1 MRLSNKH
8 ANPQL
13 IEYKDFSGGLN
24 TSNASEMIR
33 QNELAKAVNV
43 QIDQSTGLLKTVSGM
58 DTIYKDPDKTFDVL
72 IYDVIGDTF
81 LMITTDGTVYALSR
95 EVADGV
101 IIAPSQT
108 VVIEEKG
115 QLTGNGR
122 VASAVWEDGVIIAS
136 GGKLQYY
143 HGGTLETITES
154 PDTCKGAFV
163 KDGRVWTFW
172 GDELHASGVGDEH
185 QWENDPNRD
194 NSSQWLQIGYKDGG
208 SIVGLCALSSDTL
221 VFKDNHH
228 AYRVSGSYPDWVVK
242 EVGRSIDCKA
252 LDCCLSVGNSVVTL
266 GDARMQ
272 AVSVT
277 NEYGD
282 MKAAELSIKVAADI
296 RALGEAK
303 LRYVSPLNQVWI
315 FNTATDTFLF
325 YDIGCQGFF
334 HRRYR
339 GRARDVA
346 TIQDDIYILKEHGL
360 YKNTDRHMTEDG
372 EPIRWAFQAKT
383 MVSNNHYLIK
393 RVSAN
398 ITPYFENYA
407 EEWFKVGDVVLW
419 GGLPWTSRGIWHN
432 FAQIYHCKLPLKGTR
447 ARGLYQN
454 SDEVYD
460 DEDYIYGNETY
471 IRSINCYGSGTRCV
485 NRRPSIPV
493 RARGGGGIT
502 LFNAI
507 TFEIAEV

>member
-8 ANPQL
+8 VNPQI
-13 IEYKDFSGGLN
+13 IEYRDFSGGLN
-24 TSNASEMIR
+24 TSNASEMIQ

-58 DTIYKDPDKTFDVL
+58 DTIYTDSEKTFDEL
-72 IYDVIGDTF
+72 IYDSIGDTF
-81 LMITTDGTVYALSR
+81 LLITRDGAVYSLSR
-95 EVADGV
+95 SDADGV
-101 IIAPSQT
+101 IIDPHET
-108 VVIEEKG
+108 VELTSVG

-122 VASAVWEDGVIIAS
+122 VASAAWEDGVIIAS

-143 HGGTLETITES
+143 HNATLETIDES
-154 PDTCKGAFV
+154 PEVCKGAFV

-172 GDELHASGVGDEH
+172 DDEIHASRVGDEH
-185 QWENDPNRD
+185 DWVNEPNDD
-194 NSSQWLQIGYKDGG
+194 SSSQWLQIGYKDGG
-208 SIVGLCALSSDTL
+208 DIVGVCSLSSDTL

-228 AYRVSGSYPDWVVK
+228 AYRIAGSYPDWAVK

-252 LDCCLSVGNSVVTL
+252 LDCCLSVGNGVITL

-272 AVSVT
+272 AVNVT
-277 NEYGD
+277 EEYGD
-282 MKAAELSIKVAADI
+282 MKATEISIKVSADI

-315 FNTATDTFLF
+315 LNNNTDTFLF

-339 GRARDVA
+339 GLARDVVS
-346 TIQDDIYILKEHGL
+346 IQDDIYILKEHGL

-372 EPIRWAFQAKT
+372 NPIRWSFQGKT
-383 MVSNNHYLIK
+383 LISNNHYLIK
-393 RVSAN
+393 KVSAN
-398 ITPYFENYA
+398 ITPYFDNYA

-419 GGLPWTSRGIWHN
+419 GGLPWRSRCIWHN
-432 FAQIYHCKLPLKGTR
+432 FSQIYHSPVPIKGTQPQ
-447 ARGLYQN
+447 GLYNN

-460 DEDYIYGNETY
+460 NEDYIYANETY
-471 IRSINCYGSGTRCV
+471 IRSINCYNTGTRCV

-493 RARGGGGIT
+493 RAHGGGGIT
-502 LFNAI
+502 LFNGI

>member
-24 TSNASEMIR
+24 TSNASEMIQ

-43 QIDQSTGLLKTVSGM
+43 QIDQSTGLLKTVAGM
-58 DTIYKDPDKTFDVL
+58 DTIITDSEKTFDEL
-72 IYDVIGDTF
+72 IYDSIGDEF
-81 LMITTDGTVYALSR
+81 LLITRDGSVFALSR
-95 EVADGV
+95 SDANVAINNPTEVELTA
-101 IIAPSQT
+101 
-108 VVIEEKG
+108 KG
-115 QLTGNGR
+115 SLTGNGR
-122 VASAVWEDGVIIAS
+122 VASAIWEDGVIIAS

-143 HGGTLETITES
+143 HAGTLETITES
-154 PDTCKGAFV
+154 PETCKGAFV
-163 KDGRVWTFW
+163 KEGRVWTFW

-185 QWENDPNRD
+185 QWENDPD
-194 NSSQWLQIGYKDGG
+194 DESKSQWLQIGYKDGG

-228 AYRVSGSYPDWVVK
+228 AYRVAGSFPDWVVK

-252 LDCCLSVGNSVVTL
+252 LDCCLPVGNGVITL

-277 NEYGD
+277 EEYGD

-296 RALGEAK
+296 RATGEAK

-315 FNTATDTFLF
+315 LNRATDTFLF

-339 GRARDVA
+339 GMTRDVVS
-346 TIQDDIYILKEHGL
+346 IQDDIYILKEHGF
-360 YKNTDRHMTEDG
+360 YKNTERHMTEDG
-372 EPIRWAFQAKT
+372 EPIRWAFQGKT

-407 EEWFKVGDVVLW
+407 EEWFKVGDVVVW

-432 FAQIYHCKLPLKGTR
+432 FAQIYHNPLPIKGTKS
-447 ARGLYQN
+447 RGLYQN

-460 DEDYIYGNETY
+460 NEDYIYGNETY
-471 IRSINCYGSGTRCV
+471 IRSINCYNSGTRCV

-493 RARGGGGIT
+493 RAKGGGGIT
-502 LFNAI
+502 LFNGI